1 MKALKL
7 LLISILPTGLM
18 AEDYVFS
25 VDGNLNTSVS
35 DTIYYQGE
43 KLDAYQDVKSWL
55 MEQKWTVKTTN
66 DVMSEGFDFDASMM
80 TKFRYNPLI
89 KTSYADFVTF
99 NGHLSI
105 EENRVIL
112 RFDNIQF
119 GETVNGLGERSNTQP
134 LSQKLHKLKKEKKER
149 ARVEADDTLDK
160 KTKKKQLSKHDKV
173 IEDIE
178 DSLKEVDGEFR
189 LRLKNL
195 RNAL

>member
-160 KTKKKQLSKHDKV
+160 KAKKKQLSKHDKV

>member
-160 KTKKKQLSKHDKV
+160 KAKKKQLSKHDKV

-189 LRLKNL
+189 FRLKNL

>member
-66 DVMSEGFDFDASMM
+66 DVMSEGFDFEVNM
-80 TKFRYNPLI
+80 TTKLRYNPII
-89 KTSYADFVTF
+89 KTSYSDFVTCK
-99 NGHLSI
+99 GRVSV
-105 EENRVIL
+105 EEDRVIL
-112 RFDNIQF
+112 KFDNIQF
-119 GETVNGLGERSNTQP
+119 GESVKGFGQKTNSQP
-134 LSQKLHKLKKEKKER
+134 LSQKLYKLKKEKKER
-149 ARVEADDTLDK
+149 AKVEADETLDK
-160 KTKKKQLSKHDKV
+160 KAKKKQLSEHDKV
-173 IEDIE
+173 IKDIE

>member
-25 VDGNLNTSVS
+25 VDGNLNTSIS

-160 KTKKKQLSKHDKV
+160 KAKKKQLSKHDKV

>member
-25 VDGNLNTSVS
+25 VDGNLNTSVF

-160 KTKKKQLSKHDKV
+160 KAKKKQLSKHDKV